1 MTRARP
7 VNVESGSGGD
17 LSTLDRFESRSA
29 PPFKGPFKGKGA
41 GSADRRAYRSALED
55 VEEAMRQLKQRSIK
69 RDLAVRPFYLD
80 VIRRPTNG
88 PPTITL
94 RWRYTAGR
102 HATWRT
108 VQAAIVSLPR
118 PIQAVYARLNGEAVK
133 LNGRASALR
142 QRLREIG
149 RGEQRA
155 CGKAGA

>member
-1 MTRARP
+1 M
-7 VNVESGSGGD
+7 
-17 LSTLDRFESRSA
+17 STLDPFESGRA

-41 GSADRRAYRSALED
+41 GSADRRACRSALAG
-55 VEEAMRQLKQRSIK
+55 VEEAMRQLKQRSMK

-80 VIRRPTNG
+80 VIRRPTMG
-88 PPTITL
+88 PPTIAL

-102 HATWRT
+102 HASWRT

-142 QRLREIG
+142 LRLREMV
-149 RGEQRA
+149 RA
-155 CGKAGA
+155 EKLRRAR